1 MPEHPWRMNAAQHG
15 RAESDARQP
24 AWVVVAGMAVLL
36 AVGAC
41 TPGANPRPLSPIPG
55 TASVTPSPTVTSSP
69 PTPDAVRYPNLSSF
83 SDPFDRFAYKLAYSD
98 CGLIGVVRAADA
110 WGGDPADPSSV
121 ASAYAMTNFPTSHE
135 RRGASFRGCLD
146 AFGKEA
152 G

>member
-1 MPEHPWRMNAAQHG
+1 VPEDPWRMNAAQHG
-15 RAESDARQP
+15 RAESDERQR

-41 TPGANPRPLSPIPG
+41 TPGANTRPLSPIPG
-55 TASVTPSPTVTSSP
+55 AASATPSPTVTSSP
-69 PTPDAVRYPNLSSF
+69 STPDPARYPNLSSF
-83 SDPFDRFAYKLAYSD
+83 SDPFDRLAYKLAYSD
-98 CGLIGVVRAADA
+98 CRLIGVVRAAEA
-110 WGGDPADPSSV
+110 WGGDPDDPSSV
-121 ASAYAMTNFPTSHE
+121 ASGYAVTNFPTSHE